1 MARFKTIYPAAT
13 TVNRIDNI
21 MRMRDTAL
29 HTGHLAA
36 MRASVNQSRLKGFD
50 FLIMHA
56 IGRNAWNKG
65 INSPVN
71 LDVYA
76 SECAYQAEVWR
87 IAMRQ
92 MEAFYQRAT
101 RRTEIKF

>member
-1 MARFKTIYPAAT
+1 MSVQGLDYRKT
-13 TVNRIDNI
+13 TVIHQE
-21 MRMRDTAL
+21 RMRSILFGAGHILAL
-29 HTGHLAA
+29 
-36 MRASVNQSRLKGFD
+36 RAPANRSKLRGFD

-56 IGRNAWNKG
+56 IGRNAWNKA
-65 INSPVN
+65 ITSPVN

-76 SECAYQAEVWR
+76 SECAYQAEAWR

-92 MEAFYQRAT
+92 MEAFYQQAT

>member
-1 MARFKTIYPAAT
+1 MSVQGLDYRQT
-13 TVNRIDNI
+13 TVIHQE
-21 MRMRDTAL
+21 RMRSIRFGA
-29 HTGHLAA
+29 GHLLAL
-36 MRASVNQSRLKGFD
+36 RAPANRSKLRGFA

-56 IGRNAWNKG
+56 IGRNAWNKA
-65 INSPVN
+65 ITSPVN

-76 SECAYQAEVWR
+76 RECAYQAEAWR

-92 MEAFYQRAT
+92 MEAFYQQAT